1 MHVSIIIPYYNKKK
15 TIFQTLDSLN
25 NQIYNDFEVI
35 IVDDGSD
42 EKISNFLDITVYKF
56 PIRLLYQTNKGLSS
70 ARNLGLKNFKGDLIS
85 FLDADDVWM
94 PEKLLEQVINSK
106 KFEFIYAN
114 YLTFSD
120 DKIMPIVNNFKI
132 GTNNLTLEL
141 LKGNCIHGSASS
153 VLISR
158 TLFEKVGFFNEKL
171 VYAED
176 WDYWLRCFMFT
187 NNILFIDKPL
197 VKIRSNNIDGKYVTN
212 HEISFSINDK
222 INSIKIIF
230 DNLIDLNN
238 IYKKYIH
245 KNIIT
250 YKALHMTSFG
260 FFNFITIKIYY
271 NNCFYFLRNSYFNE
285 FLIYNKFIY
294 ILLLK
299 RFRIKFI

>member
-1 MHVSIIIPYYNKKK
+1 
-15 TIFQTLDSLN
+15 
-25 NQIYNDFEVI
+25 
-35 IVDDGSD
+35 
-42 EKISNFLDITVYKF
+42 
-56 PIRLLYQTNKGLSS
+56 
-70 ARNLGLKNFKGDLIS
+70 
-85 FLDADDVWM
+85 
-94 PEKLLEQVINSK
+94 
-106 KFEFIYAN
+106 
-114 YLTFSD
+114 
-120 DKIMPIVNNFKI
+120 
-132 GTNNLTLEL
+132 
-141 LKGNCIHGSASS
+141 
-153 VLISR
+153 
-158 TLFEKVGFFNEKL
+158 
-171 VYAED
+171 
-176 WDYWLRCFMFT
+176 MFT